1 MRPRDRNLGMDRTIS
16 RRDLLHGMGALAAAH
31 FFLKEK
37 PKARILIVDNNDDF
51 GGHARRNEF
60 QVGGRTLI
68 GYGGNQTLEAPSGY
82 PDVVKGLLR
91 DLGVDIKRFDTAYD
105 QGFYKQNGLGPG
117 IYFNQEN
124 WGVDRIVP
132 SDMGSTSRA
141 NVLFL

>member
-1 MRPRDRNLGMDRTIS
+1 
-16 RRDLLHGMGALAAAH
+16 
-31 FFLKEK
+31 
-37 PKARILIVDNNDDF
+37 
-51 GGHARRNEF
+51 
-60 QVGGRTLI
+60 
-68 GYGGNQTLEAPSGY
+68 
-82 PDVVKGLLR
+82 VKGLLR